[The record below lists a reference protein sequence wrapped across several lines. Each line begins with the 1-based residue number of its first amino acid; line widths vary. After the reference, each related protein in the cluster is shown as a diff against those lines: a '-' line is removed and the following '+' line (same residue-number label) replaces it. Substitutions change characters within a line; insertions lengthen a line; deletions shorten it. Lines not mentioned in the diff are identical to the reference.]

1 MEILILI
8 IGLSVFFENG
18 SENLDTVVKD
28 VKKIDSKIQAQ
39 NKTPLKFEII
49 NKNGTWVF
57 APIANNKQKTL
68 IKTQGSSKFITLPD
82 GSKIE
87 RGILK

>member
-18 SENLDTVVKD
+18 SENLGTVVKD

>member
-39 NKTPLKFEII
+39 NKPPLKFEII

-87 RGILK
+87 KGL

>member
-39 NKTPLKFEII
+39 NKTPLEFEII

>member
-39 NKTPLKFEII
+39 NKPPLKFEII

-87 RGILK
+87 RGLLK

>member
-39 NKTPLKFEII
+39 NKPPLKFEII

-68 IKTQGSSKFITLPD
+68 IKTQESSKFITLPD

-87 RGILK
+87 KGL

>member
-87 RGILK
+87 KGL

>member
-39 NKTPLKFEII
+39 NKPPLKFEII